1 MMPHRKDA
9 LTPEL
14 SGSLPGRTSAPDTR
28 APRRAG
34 TVAFVATLALTGA
47 LAVTVDTTTRYA
59 DRSPSEPVVT
69 SAYAVPTLSLI
80 HI

>member
-47 LAVTVDTTTRYA
+47 LAVIYLLLLERTGISLPATSSTR
-59 DRSPSEPVVT
+59 
-69 SAYAVPTLSLI
+69 
-80 HI
+80 